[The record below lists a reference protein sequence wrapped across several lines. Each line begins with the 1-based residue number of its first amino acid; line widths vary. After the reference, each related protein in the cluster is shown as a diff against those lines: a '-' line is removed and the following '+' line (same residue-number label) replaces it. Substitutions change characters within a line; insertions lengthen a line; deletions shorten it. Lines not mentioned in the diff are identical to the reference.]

1 MMQAAHL
8 IQACTRALICFNY
21 KGQPFQL
28 SKLHLTIVRL
38 PTRSSKQTNLN
49 DNTMYIAK
57 AARAK
62 IRSNCYR
69 SNCYSYRNLQKLRQR
84 GSQNASVELDVRREG
99 VLRPSDKGEADMICR
114 EL

>member
-1 MMQAAHL
+1 MPLPLDIFRDVSSTPSAESTQLQLLTMMQAAHL
-8 IQACTRALICFNY
+8 IQACTCALICFNY

-49 DNTMYIAK
+49 NNSMYMAK

-62 IRSNCYR
+62 F
-69 SNCYSYRNLQKLRQR
+69 
-84 GSQNASVELDVRREG
+84 
-99 VLRPSDKGEADMICR
+99 
-114 EL
+114 